1 MGTRTPK
8 PVAQLLDTNHAAIRI
23 QLVGVYFLHFFI
35 VDIKFLLYFI
45 FLKKY
50 YIFYYNL
57 FYYYIKFKHNV

>member
-1 MGTRTPK
+1 VTWKKRSEQRTGSVGMGTRTPK

-45 FLKKY
+45 IHF
-50 YIFYYNL
+50 I
-57 FYYYIKFKHNV
+57 